1 VVRCLREE
9 GGLRMLVMK
18 GHLSGTTTLIREQ
31 TWKLKARQDFTDN
44 YNGCITRV
52 VESLYN
58 IRYSGISGGI

>member
-1 VVRCLREE
+1 
-9 GGLRMLVMK
+9 MLVMK